1 MKDYEEWNPSRRAPD
16 ELEDAA
22 RSLLRRKYAELQQTS
37 RAYNAAQT
45 MKQREYYLRRL
56 ADVAL
61 EIGIMSDTIWKLD
74 ILTLKEIEHLEEVY
88 HV

>member
-1 MKDYEEWNPSRRAPD
+1 MTDNEEWNPGRRD
-16 ELEDAA
+16 RSELEENA
-22 RSLLRRKYAELQQTS
+22 RTLLRRKYAELQQTS

-45 MKQREYYLRRL
+45 MKAREYYLRHL
-56 ADVAL
+56 ADVVM